1 MQAINAATVATFST
15 LNNTYE
21 ICQTSG
27 RILGIA
33 RKRTGYYVA
42 VSPIE
47 LANVLGK
54 SSCDH
59 NSVLATDFDDE
70 YLPHVEMTDKD
81 ERIPKLYFGIW
92 NHDGGTYPEYS
103 IRVMDLEIAKEIG
116 RYWDQIAIW
125 DIANKTEV
133 PCKG

>member
-15 LNNTYE
+15 LNETYE
-21 ICQTSG
+21 IDQTSG

-33 RKRTGYYVA
+33 ENSTGYYVA

-47 LANVLGK
+47 LSNVLGN
-54 SSCDH
+54 SSYDH
-59 NSVLATDFDDE
+59 NSVLATDFDGE
-70 YLPHVEMTDKD
+70 YLPHVEMYDSND
-81 ERIPKLYFGIW
+81 RLPKLYFGIW
-92 NHDGGTYPEYS
+92 NHSGGVYPEYS

-116 RYWDQIAIW
+116 GYWDQIAIW
-125 DIANKTEV
+125 DIANKKEV